1 MHIRSRVEYLRKG
14 SKLRKLILTSAGFDN
29 RKIRDKFIELI
40 DKKPNSI
47 KVLFIPTAAVTES
60 QKDIIPLCKNELID
74 IGIHETHITSYDF
87 EQPMTLDEMLVFDAI
102 YVCGG
107 STKYLLEKMNNGYLP
122 LENYLNQGGVYLGVS
137 AGSIA
142 MTTTHEN
149 GLGYID
155 CHLKVHRQKGSLNGS
170 IDLNQVDTIALTD
183 DQAIVVINQSVQIF
197 Q

>member
-1 MHIRSRVEYLRKG
+1 LK
-14 SKLRKLILTSAGFDN
+14 KLILTSAGFDN
-29 RKIRDKFIELI
+29 RKIGDKFIELI
-40 DKKPNSI
+40 EKKPNMI

-74 IGIHETHITSYDF
+74 IGVHETHITSYDF

-107 STKYLLEKMNNGYLP
+107 STKFLLKKMNNGYLP

-155 CHLKVHRQKGSLNGS
+155 CHFKVHQTVGTPNG
-170 IDLNQVDTIALTD
+170 ILDLTEVKTIMLTD
-183 DQAIVVINQSVQIF
+183 DQAIVVINQSVQVF